1 LTLGSGFVG
10 SAKADLLGSDFL
22 GWRANLRRFP
32 YYFVFRRIDH
42 EVRILV
48 VRYHY
53 RIDLL
58 DP

>member
-1 LTLGSGFVG
+1 VGLRG

-53 RIDLL
+53 RIELL